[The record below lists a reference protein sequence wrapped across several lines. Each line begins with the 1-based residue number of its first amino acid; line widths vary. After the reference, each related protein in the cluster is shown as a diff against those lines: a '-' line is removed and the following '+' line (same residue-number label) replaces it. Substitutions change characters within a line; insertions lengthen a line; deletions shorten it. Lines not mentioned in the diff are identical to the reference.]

1 MSSAFASASASAFA
15 SAFAYA
21 SASTSLIVS
30 GIEEQYNVAYI
41 ANTFWNLNIAKVS
54 SITLTSNG
62 VAYVE
67 IRSWCDSEN
76 AYNFIKRLNNVK
88 KETRL
93 VHYQD
98 DWWVVSKNNKGSYC
112 DCSYA
117 YCDCEYITF
126 DDSYFEKKYDRYR
139 RFVNNMLVEELA
151 NEIAIRKTAA
161 RSQHVT
167 VRNKLLRK

>member
-1 MSSAFASASASAFA
+1 MSS
-15 SAFAYA
+15 A

-41 ANTFWNLNIAKVS
+41 ANAFWNLNIAKVS

-98 DWWVVSKNNKGSYC
+98 DWWVVSKNFEGSYC
-112 DCSYA
+112 DCYYA

-126 DDSYFEKKYDRYR
+126 DESYFEKKYDRYR

-151 NEIAIRKTAA
+151 NEIAIRKTAS
-161 RSQHVT
+161 RSQNVT
-167 VRNKLLRK
+167 VRIKKNKIV